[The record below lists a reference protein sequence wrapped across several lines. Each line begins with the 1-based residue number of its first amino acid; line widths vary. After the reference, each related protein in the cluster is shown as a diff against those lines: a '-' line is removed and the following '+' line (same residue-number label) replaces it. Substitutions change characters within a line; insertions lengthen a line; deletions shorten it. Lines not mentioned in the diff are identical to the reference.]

1 MNYYIRTN
9 NIFNSSSKSNSS
21 RSQSSISDE
30 SHSNDSNSSSSSSSS
45 SSNDGGLKEDII
57 RNYPITKIKNP
68 RKLSENKKKCL
79 ICLENFKKGDNSIVL
94 PCIHIFHSECIKTWM
109 KKKNSC
115 PLCKNKIK

>member
-45 SSNDGGLKEDII
+45 SNDGGLKEDII

-68 RKLSENKKKCL
+68 RKLFEHKKK
-79 ICLENFKKGDNSIVL
+79 
-94 PCIHIFHSECIKTWM
+94 
-109 KKKNSC
+109 
-115 PLCKNKIK
+115 